1 MATYEIK
8 NYIKL
13 LAVRVDHFESHLIHE
28 INTSESKEI
37 EEFIDRFSG
46 TSGIKIIMIEM
57 NTQEIV
63 TFDELTKYIK
73 NAHIFDYVRH
83 LTSEGNKILTA
94 DDSGSISIG
103 SFVKYLLDVK

>member
-13 LAVRVDHFESHLIHE
+13 LAVRVDHFESILVSE
-28 INTSESKEI
+28 KNTKDSYEI
-37 EEFIDRFSG
+37 EKFIDRFSG
-46 TSGIKIIMIEM
+46 TSGVKIIMIEM

-63 TFDELTKYIK
+63 TFDELKKYIK

-83 LTSEGNKILTA
+83 LTSEGNKMLTA
-94 DDSGSISIG
+94 EDSGSISIG
-103 SFVKYLLDVK
+103 TFVKYLLDVK